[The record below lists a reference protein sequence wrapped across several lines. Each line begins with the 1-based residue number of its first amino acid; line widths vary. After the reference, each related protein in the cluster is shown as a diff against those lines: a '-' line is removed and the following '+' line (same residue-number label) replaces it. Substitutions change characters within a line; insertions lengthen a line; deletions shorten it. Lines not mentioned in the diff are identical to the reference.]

1 MGTSCIIF
9 SFAAT
14 ISVACSFGGIAAC
27 DEEDFKLSALKRT
40 VAQNPCPFWQ
50 YSGDNP
56 TSRKPDFR
64 SDLQQDVPTCP
75 CGSDRHFRCRSL
87 KRTSLFPCLQPHL
100 NLSGR
105 NLHHNC
111 FHENPPSS
119 YLLSWQSF

>member
-1 MGTSCIIF
+1 VQTKINISFTVSLFLCTSLTSCIIF

-75 CGSDRHFRCRSL
+75 
-87 KRTSLFPCLQPHL
+87 
-100 NLSGR
+100 
-105 NLHHNC
+105 
-111 FHENPPSS
+111 
-119 YLLSWQSF
+119 